1 MGVVAVRFFRRSVS
15 RFYVRPEAVV
25 GDRVIFDAEESRHLA
40 RVLRLGPGAL
50 ITAVDGLGHALTVKL
65 TRVGTRVAEG
75 DILGRDALATESP
88 LDLTLVQS
96 LPKGDKL
103 ELIIRMATEL
113 GVSRV
118 VPVLSARGIA
128 RADDERQA
136 GRLVR
141 WRRVA
146 REAAKQSGR
155 SVIPEV
161 ARPLPLREWLTQLP
175 APGLLVCLW
184 EEARTPAAMVLPD
197 GPVERAT
204 LVVGPEGGFTEEE
217 VLGLQSAGAIVAGLG
232 SRILR
237 TETAGPIGIA
247 LLQSRYGDL
256 GSVRPAP

>member
-1 MGVVAVRFFRRSVS
+1 MVLVAVRFPRRSVS
-15 RFYVRPEAVV
+15 RFYIRPEAVV
-25 GDRVIFDAEESRHLA
+25 GERVIFDADESRHLA

-88 LDLTLVQS
+88 LALTLVQS

-113 GVSRV
+113 GVARV
-118 VPVLSARGIA
+118 VPVLSTRGIA
-128 RADDERQA
+128 RADDERQM

-161 ARPLPLREWLTQLP
+161 TRPLPLREWLTQP
-175 APGLLVCLW
+175 RSGLLVCLW
-184 EEARTPAAMVLPD
+184 EEAMRPAATVLPD

-217 VLGLQSAGAIVAGLG
+217 ALGLQSAGAIIAGLG
-232 SRILR
+232 PRILR

-247 LLQSRYGDL
+247 LLQARYGDL
-256 GSVRPAP
+256 GTARLAP